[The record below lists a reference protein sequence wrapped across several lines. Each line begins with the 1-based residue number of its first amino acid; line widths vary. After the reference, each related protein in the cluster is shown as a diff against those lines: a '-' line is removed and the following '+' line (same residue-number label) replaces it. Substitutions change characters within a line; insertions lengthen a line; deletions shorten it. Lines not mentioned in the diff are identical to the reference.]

1 MQYGL
6 LAVDDERVARV
17 VATLEPDDGL
27 SALGQE
33 IHDRALTLIAP
44 LGADDYNVSAQLSGP
59 YEIQQTQ
66 ARDHE
71 SEAEASQLAVFQL
84 SQYREPAAPSV
95 GRRER

>member
-6 LAVDDERVARV
+6 RTVDDERVARV
-17 VATLEPDDGL
+17 VAALEPDDGL
-27 SALGQE
+27 SALGKE

-44 LGADDYNVSAQLSGP
+44 LGADDYNVSAQISAP
-59 YEIQQTQ
+59 HDIQQTQ
-66 ARDHE
+66 TRDHE

-84 SQYREPAAPSV
+84 RQYREPAAPTV